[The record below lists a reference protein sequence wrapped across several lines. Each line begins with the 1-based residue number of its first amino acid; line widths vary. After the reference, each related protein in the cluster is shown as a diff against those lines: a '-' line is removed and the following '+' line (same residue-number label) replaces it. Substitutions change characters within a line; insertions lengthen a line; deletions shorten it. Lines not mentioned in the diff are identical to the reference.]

1 MEERLKKLQEAVA
14 DLEVAVKRQDLRIAA
29 LEGGSAEIPTV
40 ARDEVYVAEVADPA
54 PEALPDQWSISAV
67 RGTPALVGRSL
78 LILAGAFLLRALTE
92 AGTFANGTGVVLG
105 LAYAASWIIAAAMAA
120 RKGSRGS
127 AGFFAV
133 CAALIADPLI
143 FEASTEFAVLSPT
156 GSAVMLTI
164 MTAAGLFVAS
174 RWRLQESAWV
184 FVVGAMV
191 TAATLAVVRPPG
203 EAATA
208 VLVVLGL
215 AAVWLAGRHGWEFLR
230 WLTAVGADVGVLRL
244 TAMATAPGGP
254 HGIDPP
260 NVPLVVV
267 LQAALLSGYV
277 GSSCARAV
285 RGKNPVRLFDYLQ
298 TAAAWAI
305 GWGGAVQI
313 ARTHGSGISGLSA
326 FALLVGLAAYAG
338 AFGVVDRRFG
348 RNRSFVFL
356 SSLGLVLVLLG
367 LPGTLGSAS
376 AVVWAVLALIAATA
390 GSRWDRVTL
399 RAHAAV
405 LLGAAWVA
413 SGVAVETAGD
423 LSGRAG
429 FDAVPG
435 AVAMI
440 VASLTVIT
448 TLVVLFTRRLKTSG
462 WVQRL
467 PLTAL
472 LVMSGIV
479 AAATLVSVVA
489 LVAPG
494 SASWMGTVALSAL
507 TIVASVLA
515 SRWGI
520 REAGWIVYPLL
531 ALTGFRVIFS
541 DLASGRTVVFVIAL
555 AAYGAAMIASP
566 KILRSGRGRIQSIE

>member
-1 MEERLKKLQEAVA
+1 MDERLRKLQDAVA
-14 DLEVAVKRQDLRIAA
+14 DLEAAVKRQDLRIAA
-29 LEGGSAEIPTV
+29 LEGGSAEIPAV
-40 ARDEVYVAEVADPA
+40 ARDEINVVEAIDPEQ
-54 PEALPDQWSISAV
+54 EALPDQWPISAV

-92 AGTFANGTGVVLG
+92 AGSLANGTGVVLG

-120 RKGSRGS
+120 RKGARGS

-143 FEASTEFAVLSPT
+143 FEASTEFGVLAPT
-156 GSAVMLTI
+156 GSAVTLTI

-191 TAATLAVVRPPG
+191 TATTLAVVRPPG

-208 VLVVLGL
+208 ALVGLGL

-230 WLTAVGADVGVLRL
+230 WLTAVGADVAVLRL

-254 HGIDPP
+254 HGVDPP
-260 NVPLVVV
+260 NVPVVVV
-267 LQAALLSGYV
+267 LQAALLLGYV
-277 GSSCARAV
+277 GSSFARAV
-285 RGKNPVRLFDYLQ
+285 RGRNPVRLFDYLQ

-305 GWGGAVQI
+305 GWGGAVQV
-313 ARTHGSGISGLSA
+313 ARAHGSGVSGLSV
-326 FALLVGLAAYAG
+326 FALVIGLAAYWG
-338 AFGVVDRRFG
+338 AFGVVDRQFG
-348 RNRSFVFL
+348 RNRSFIFL
-356 SSLGLVLVLLG
+356 SSLGLALVLLG
-367 LPGTLGSAS
+367 LPGTIGSAS
-376 AVVWAVLALIAATA
+376 AVVWAVLALIAAAA

-399 RAHAAV
+399 RAHAA
-405 LLGAAWVA
+405 LLLVAAWIA
-413 SGVAVETAGD
+413 SGVAAEAAGD

-440 VASLTVIT
+440 VAFLTVFA
-448 TLVVLFTRRLKTSG
+448 TLVVLFARRLKTSG

-479 AAATLVSVVA
+479 AAATLVSVAA

-494 SASWMGTVALSAL
+494 SVLWMGTVALSAL
-507 TIVASVLA
+507 TVVAAVLA

-520 REAGWIVYPLL
+520 REAGWVVYPLL
-531 ALTGFRVIFS
+531 ALTGLRVVLT
-541 DLASGRTVVFVIAL
+541 DLASGRTGVFVIAL
-555 AAYGAAMIASP
+555 AAYGTAMILSP
-566 KILRSGRGRIQSIE
+566 KLLRTHRRRQTQV

>member
-40 ARDEVYVAEVADPA
+40 ARDEVYVAEAADPA
-54 PEALPDQWSISAV
+54 PEALPDQWPISAV

-120 RKGSRGS
+120 RKGARGS

-440 VASLTVIT
+440 VAFLTVIT

>member
-1 MEERLKKLQEAVA
+1 MDERLEKLEEAVDA
-14 DLEVAVKRQDLRIAA
+14 LEAAVTRQDRRIAA
-29 LEGGSAEIPTV
+29 LEGGFGETPTV
-40 ARDEVYVAEVADPA
+40 AEDATEAVEPVDPS
-54 PEALPDQWSISAV
+54 PETLHDQWPISAV

-92 AGTFANGTGVVLG
+92 AGTFANGTGVALG
-105 LAYAASWIIAAAMAA
+105 LAYAASWIVAAAIAA
-120 RKGSRGS
+120 RKGARGS

-156 GSAVMLTI
+156 GSAVTLTI

-203 EAATA
+203 EEATA
-208 VLVVLGL
+208 VLVALGL

-244 TAMATAPGGP
+244 TAMATVPGGP
-254 HGIDPP
+254 HGVDPP
-260 NVPLVVV
+260 NVPLVAV
-267 LQAALLSGYV
+267 LQAALLLGYV
-277 GSSCARAV
+277 GSSFARAV
-285 RGKNPVRLFDYLQ
+285 RGRNPVRLFDYLQ

-313 ARTHGSGISGLSA
+313 ARTHGSGISGLSM
-326 FALLVGLAAYAG
+326 FALIIGLAAYSG
-338 AFGVVDRRFG
+338 AFGVVDRKFG

-356 SSLGLVLVLLG
+356 SSLGLALVLLG
-367 LPGTLGSAS
+367 LPGTIGSAS
-376 AVVWAVLALIAATA
+376 AVVWAVLALIAAAA

-399 RAHAAV
+399 RAHAA
-405 LLGAAWVA
+405 LLLVAAWIA
-413 SGVAVETAGD
+413 SGVAAEAAGD
-423 LSGRAG
+423 LSGRGG
-429 FDAVPG
+429 FDAVPS

-440 VASLTVIT
+440 VAFLTVLT
-448 TLVVLFTRRLKTSG
+448 TLVVLFARRLKKSG

-479 AAATLVSVVA
+479 AAATLVSVAA
-489 LVAPG
+489 LVAPD
-494 SASWMGTVALSAL
+494 SVLWMGTVALSAL
-507 TIVASVLA
+507 AVVAAVLA

-520 REAGWIVYPLL
+520 REAGWVVYPLL
-531 ALTGFRVIFS
+531 ALTGLRVVLT

-555 AAYGAAMIASP
+555 AAYGTAMILSP
-566 KILRSGRGRIQSIE
+566 RLLRTHRRR

>member
-1 MEERLKKLQEAVA
+1 MDERLEKLERAVA
-14 DLEVAVKRQDLRIAA
+14 ALEVAVKRQERRIDAIEGVAA
-29 LEGGSAEIPTV
+29 EAPAVEEKATGGMEPV
-40 ARDEVYVAEVADPA
+40 KPA
-54 PEALPDQWSISAV
+54 PEVLPEQWPISVV

-92 AGTFANGTGVVLG
+92 ADTFANTTGVVLG
-105 LAYAASWIIAAAMAA
+105 LAYAASWIIAAAIAA
-120 RKGSRGS
+120 RNGARGS

-143 FEASTEFAVLSPT
+143 FEASTDFGVLSPT
-156 GSAVMLTI
+156 GSAVTLAV

-208 VLVVLGL
+208 VLLALGL
-215 AAVWLAGRHGWEFLR
+215 AAVWLAGRHGWAFLR

-244 TAMATAPGGP
+244 TAMATVPGGP

-260 NVPLVVV
+260 NVLLVVG
-267 LQAALLSGYV
+267 LQTTLLLGYM
-277 GSSCARAV
+277 GSSFARAV
-285 RGKNPVRLFDYLQ
+285 RGRNPVRLFDYLQ
-298 TAAAWAI
+298 TTAAWAI

-313 ARTHGSGISGLSA
+313 ARAHGSGTTGLA
-326 FALLVGLAAYAG
+326 GLALLVGLAAYAG
-338 AFGVVDRRFG
+338 AFGVVDRKFG

-367 LPGTLGSAS
+367 LPGAVGLAS
-376 AVVWAVLALIAATA
+376 AVVWAVLALIAAAA
-390 GSRWDRVTL
+390 GSHWDRVTL
-399 RAHAAV
+399 RVHAAV
-405 LLGAAWVA
+405 LLVSAWIA
-413 SGVAVETAGD
+413 SGLAEEVAGD
-423 LSGRAG
+423 ISGRTG
-429 FDAVPG
+429 FDGVPG
-435 AVAMI
+435 GFAMI
-440 VASLTVIT
+440 VALLTVIT
-448 TLVVLFTRRLKTSG
+448 TLIVLFARRLKTSG

-479 AAATLVSVVA
+479 AAAMLVSVAA

-494 SASWMGTVALSAL
+494 SVLWMGTVALSAL
-507 TIVASVLA
+507 TIAAAVLA
-515 SRWGI
+515 SRWGV

-531 ALTGFRVIFS
+531 ALTGLRVLLA
-541 DLASGRTVVFVIAL
+541 DLASGRTEVFVIAL
-555 AAYGAAMIASP
+555 TAYGAALIASP
-566 KILRSGRGRIQSIE
+566 KLLRSLRTQTRD